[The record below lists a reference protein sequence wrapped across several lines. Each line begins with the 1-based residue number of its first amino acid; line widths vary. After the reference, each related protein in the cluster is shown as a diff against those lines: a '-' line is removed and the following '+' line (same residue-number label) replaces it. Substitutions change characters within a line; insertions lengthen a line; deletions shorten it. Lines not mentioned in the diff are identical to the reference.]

1 MEAAMNTVSVKD
13 TAFVSNPSAL
23 SYTPSRVAS
32 GKVKQV
38 RFLDSEVAYWQT
50 ATQHYMV
57 NGSSTNPP
65 KAANVH
71 ALDGTRLLVV
81 VCENK
86 ILLYDLNTRKP
97 YEVPRAVLDNKTP
110 TCVTFLFRGGQY
122 APGGQPDADNLM
134 TSPVLAIGCSDGAVR
149 LLHLA
154 TLRVVGKLVG
164 NHKASISCLSTL
176 PTKAA
181 FKLADDQQQ
190 SAARGSKQA
199 ATKRSDQTSAAAA
212 AATPPVFTPSVDL
225 VLGGD
230 SAGALWVWEP
240 FRVPLG
246 SPDREIGPK
255 MSWAGHSA
263 EVWAACLTPG
273 PEDPELASARVFTS
287 GADHR
292 LVAWDASSFSELW
305 RTKLDAKSPATSL
318 AYSHRYFNLSGAHA
332 LLATVNGPGVVAA
345 YTLASLPPEKGLR
358 TCANLAG
365 LTPPGTK
372 KVPKAY
378 TVAVSP
384 VRPNLA
390 AVGTN
395 TGMAFMTFD
404 RMYPLPV
411 AAMPLRNLAEAHV
424 SPALRLPHE
433 PAAASYVAHVGDSVT
448 LVACTAV
455 ERDVG
460 GVKQLVPQV
469 VSQERLGD
477 AAGRTGRAIV
487 GVSSTG
493 EYVSVCW
500 PASRSYAVYY
510 RTLAAT
516 WQQVDGGLGVDVAWH
531 SHRNMFAVLEE
542 PLPPAPS
549 QGKPRKWKKED
560 PKLAAAEAAV
570 LAQTLAAAT
579 VVRIR
584 ALDGLGVSVVCQQVA
599 LSGDVPVALH
609 GGPLLGIALKR
620 MTSSGAELSGE
631 EASPVLQFLSW
642 NGINKVGPELP
653 EPSLVAWDPTLRYL
667 ALAYL
672 RQVQIFRAQPQLES
686 IGSLPIAGTT
696 SVAWGIRQLYIAT
709 PTSVLVAFVAA
720 EEGPQGGF
728 SLLDGPL
735 GDAGAQRSGGAT
747 LQFVQLAALTGTTA
761 TSSLRADS
769 SGADAS
775 LPGPCSRPA
784 GPVALLG
791 PRQGNLWMVNSLG
804 QSVLVPLSHP
814 GIRARCLCAQ
824 GDLVGAVAVARHG
837 LVASQHDS
845 LASFLHLQGGVP
857 GAHLALMGLQGLSLE
872 MEAELCMAT
881 GRSII

>member
-1 MEAAMNTVSVKD
+1 MLQLRGFAGTPDKVKLVEFHPVQPWLAFADKSDNVRVWDWTTQQTLHDLQLGGADDEGSMEAAMNTVSVKD

-287 GADHR
+287 GIHH
-292 LVAWDASSFSELW
+292 ELHYW
-305 RTKLDAKSPATSL
+305 QCVCSMHGS
-318 AYSHRYFNLSGAHA
+318 
-332 LLATVNGPGVVAA
+332 
-345 YTLASLPPEKGLR
+345 
-358 TCANLAG
+358 
-365 LTPPGTK
+365 
-372 KVPKAY
+372 
-378 TVAVSP
+378 
-384 VRPNLA
+384 
-390 AVGTN
+390 
-395 TGMAFMTFD
+395 
-404 RMYPLPV
+404 
-411 AAMPLRNLAEAHV
+411 
-424 SPALRLPHE
+424 
-433 PAAASYVAHVGDSVT
+433 
-448 LVACTAV
+448 
-455 ERDVG
+455 
-460 GVKQLVPQV
+460 QL
-469 VSQERLGD
+469 
-477 AAGRTGRAIV
+477 I
-487 GVSSTG
+487 
-493 EYVSVCW
+493 
-500 PASRSYAVYY
+500 
-510 RTLAAT
+510 
-516 WQQVDGGLGVDVAWH
+516 
-531 SHRNMFAVLEE
+531 
-542 PLPPAPS
+542 
-549 QGKPRKWKKED
+549 PR
-560 PKLAAAEAAV
+560 V
-570 LAQTLAAAT
+570 
-579 VVRIR
+579 
-584 ALDGLGVSVVCQQVA
+584 
-599 LSGDVPVALH
+599 
-609 GGPLLGIALKR
+609 
-620 MTSSGAELSGE
+620 
-631 EASPVLQFLSW
+631 
-642 NGINKVGPELP
+642 
-653 EPSLVAWDPTLRYL
+653 
-667 ALAYL
+667 
-672 RQVQIFRAQPQLES
+672 
-686 IGSLPIAGTT
+686 
-696 SVAWGIRQLYIAT
+696 
-709 PTSVLVAFVAA
+709 
-720 EEGPQGGF
+720 
-728 SLLDGPL
+728 
-735 GDAGAQRSGGAT
+735 
-747 LQFVQLAALTGTTA
+747 
-761 TSSLRADS
+761 
-769 SGADAS
+769 
-775 LPGPCSRPA
+775 
-784 GPVALLG
+784 
-791 PRQGNLWMVNSLG
+791 
-804 QSVLVPLSHP
+804 
-814 GIRARCLCAQ
+814 
-824 GDLVGAVAVARHG
+824 
-837 LVASQHDS
+837 
-845 LASFLHLQGGVP
+845 
-857 GAHLALMGLQGLSLE
+857 
-872 MEAELCMAT
+872 
-881 GRSII
+881 